1 MLDEMQLAEPCWASR
16 GERERE
22 RCSLS
27 YEPQDS

>member
-16 GERERE
+16 GERER
-22 RCSLS
+22 CSLS